1 MYFRPMK
8 IENEMV
14 VQSKH
19 LIEIKMPLQC
29 LFSHCI
35 GERNILQIVSCDF
48 SSLYFLNTLQSD
60 NN

>member
-8 IENEMV
+8 VENEMV

-35 GERNILQIVSCDF
+35 GERNILQIV
-48 SSLYFLNTLQSD
+48 
-60 NN
+60 